1 MFMLSLP
8 PQAVKPDTVRVFFIM
23 RPMHFTLILKTGIA
37 N

>member
-8 PQAVKPDTVRVFFIM
+8 LQAVKPDTVRVFFIM
-23 RPMHFTLILKTGIA
+23 RLMHFTLILSTRVA

>member
-8 PQAVKPDTVRVFFIM
+8 SQAVKPDTVRVFFIM
-23 RPMHFTLILKTGIA
+23 RPMHFTLILKAGLA